1 MRCDLKLLD
10 LILPVRCVV
19 CGAGSEQ
26 LCATCRDALPRLAEP
41 RCDRCGAPTAWPVAR
56 CRECAGRRLAFASAR
71 AAVAY
76 DEAVRRLVRAWK
88 ERGLRTLAAVAATL
102 VAESLPPP
110 NVAALAFVP
119 ADRARGLER
128 GHQPAERL
136 ARELGERWS
145 LPVAPLLAR
154 TRPISR
160 QRGLSLADRRRNV
173 AGAFAPAGESPSR
186 VALVDDVYTSGSTA
200 NAAASALRKAGARRV
215 EVITFA
221 RVVR

>member
-1 MRCDLKLLD
+1 VKLLD

-19 CGAGSEQ
+19 CSAGGEQ
-26 LCATCRDALPRLAEP
+26 LCPACRGALPRLAEP
-41 RCDRCGAPTAWPVAR
+41 ACARCGAPTAWPVAR

-76 DEAVRRLVRAWK
+76 DDGVRQFVRAWK
-88 ERGLRTLAAVAATL
+88 ERGLRTLAALAADVVVEAL
-102 VAESLPPP
+102 RAPE
-110 NVAALAFVP
+110 VAALAFVP
-119 ADRARGLER
+119 GDRARGLER

-145 LPVAPLLAR
+145 LPVAALLGR
-154 TRPISR
+154 TRPASR

-173 AGAFAPAGESPSR
+173 AGAFAPVRESPSH
-186 VALVDDVYTSGSTA
+186 VALVDDVYTSGSTV
-200 NAAASALRKAGARRV
+200 NAAASALRKGGARRV

>member
-1 MRCDLKLLD
+1 MKLLD

-19 CGAGSEQ
+19 CGAGGEQ
-26 LCATCRDALPRLAEP
+26 LCPACRGALPRLTEP
-41 RCDRCGAPTAWPVAR
+41 PLCARCGAPTAWPVER

-76 DEAVRRLVRAWK
+76 DEAVRQLVRAWK
-88 ERGLRTLAAVAATL
+88 ERGLRTLAAVAADV
-102 VAESLPPP
+102 VAEALPAPDA
-110 NVAALAFVP
+110 AALAFVP

-128 GHQPAERL
+128 GHHPAERL

-145 LPVAPLLAR
+145 LPVWRCSAERDP
-154 TRPISR
+154 P
-160 QRGLSLADRRRNV
+160 RGSAGCHSPT
-173 AGAFAPAGESPSR
+173 AGATSPARSPLRASR
-186 VALVDDVYTSGSTA
+186 LPGSRWSTMSTRA
-200 NAAASALRKAGARRV
+200 ARPSNAAASALRKAGARRV

>member
-1 MRCDLKLLD
+1 VKLLD

-19 CGAGSEQ
+19 CGGGGEQ
-26 LCATCRDALPRLAEP
+26 LCAACRGALPRLAEP
-41 RCDRCGAPTAWPVAR
+41 RCDRCGAPTAWPVPR

-88 ERGLRTLAAVAATL
+88 ERGLRTLAADAADV
-102 VAESLPPP
+102 VAESLPAPR
-110 NVAALAFVP
+110 VAALAFVP

-136 ARELGERWS
+136 ARELGERWA
-145 LPVAPLLAR
+145 LPVTALLGR
-154 TRPISR
+154 TRPASR
-160 QRGLSLADRRRNV
+160 QRGLSLPDRRRNV
-173 AGAFAPAGESPSR
+173 AGAFAPAGKSPAR

>member
-1 MRCDLKLLD
+1 VRCDLKLLD

-88 ERGLRTLAAVAATL
+88 ERGLRTLAAEAAAL

-145 LPVAPLLAR
+145 LPVGPLLAR

-173 AGAFAPAGESPSR
+173 AGAFAPVGESPSR
-186 VALVDDVYTSGSTA
+186 VALIDDVYTSGSTA

-215 EVITFA
+215 DVITFA